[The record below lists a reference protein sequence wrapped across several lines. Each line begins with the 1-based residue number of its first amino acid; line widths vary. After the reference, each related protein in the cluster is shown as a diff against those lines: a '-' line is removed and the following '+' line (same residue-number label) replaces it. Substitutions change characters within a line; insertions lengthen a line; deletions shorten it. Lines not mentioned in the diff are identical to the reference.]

1 MDGNQFLESVIWTQ
15 NGKPV
20 PQSTISGTAGNYNF
34 SATTAGVHTFN
45 YRSSSGAQNEWTVTV
60 SAHQTVAVIN
70 LTVLQTN
77 VPQLESFRIEV
88 ITFDGW
94 DNQIPVPPETVVK
107 LTGRM
112 TAERE
117 GQTGNWTITTLD
129 EGEQTVTIS
138 VHNKE
143 ESGKITVDG
152 TFMGFFEA
160 GGTLYYAGGVLAIL
174 IVIVLLVVIVMVLR
188 SGESDYDDDD
198 DEDYYEDE
206 DGEAPQASGPIGPGP
221 SGPGPGGPSGPPPTP
236 VEPEREDW
244 MADLRMDDDG
254 TAWAEDQDG
263 NWYYQEPGSSDW
275 AEWAD

>member
-1 MDGNQFLESVIWTQ
+1 MLFRS
-15 NGKPV
+15 
-20 PQSTISGTAGNYNF
+20 
-34 SATTAGVHTFN
+34 AGVHTFN

-117 GQTGNWTITTLD
+117 GQTGNWTITSLD
-129 EGEQTVTIS
+129 DGEQIVTIS

-143 ESGKITVDG
+143 ESGSIMVDG

-160 GGTLYYAGGVLAIL
+160 GGPLYYAGGVLAVL
-174 IVIVLLVVIVMVLR
+174 IVIVLLVVITMVLR
-188 SGESDYDDDD
+188 SGRGLDYDDDD
-198 DEDYYEDE
+198 EYEDDDEDDDDE
-206 DGEAPQASGPIGPGP
+206 PAAGP
-221 SGPGPGGPSGPPPTP
+221 SGPGPSEIGRAH
-236 VEPEREDW
+236 V
-244 MADLRMDDDG
+244 
-254 TAWAEDQDG
+254 
-263 NWYYQEPGSSDW
+263 
-275 AEWAD
+275 